1 MLWSFS
7 QHAVWQHYLWHF
19 LREIV
24 KKLKLPDK
32 ALRALSLSLSFSCE
46 LRLHQSILLACK
58 QARAAKSFS
67 RHDTNRTAVYLAP
80 DGGFFLPTQKTL
92 TMHKYLRNKAKNKVE
107 EIKKYAPFCSFAVHF
122 VSGITVINII
132 NATHVLSQLVQV
144 LTVIHDW
151 WKTICYAAS
160 SAGSRVNREERK
172 IL

>member
-1 MLWSFS
+1 MPWSFS
-7 QHAVWQHYLWHF
+7 QHAVWQHYPLRS

-32 ALRALSLSLSFSCE
+32 ALRTLSLFLLHISCDCTNQFCWHANRRVPQKALSRHKPNSCLPSAGWGVFS
-46 LRLHQSILLACK
+46 A
-58 QARAAKSFS
+58 
-67 RHDTNRTAVYLAP
+67 
-80 DGGFFLPTQKTL
+80 TQKTL
-92 TMHKYLRNKAKNKVE
+92 TMHKYLRNKAKKEDE
-107 EIKKYAPFCSFAVHF
+107 EKKKYAPFCSFAVHF

-132 NATHVLSQLVQV
+132 NATHVLLQLVQV

-160 SAGSRVNREERK
+160 SKGSRVNREERK

>member
-1 MLWSFS
+1 MPWSFS
-7 QHAVWQHYLWHF
+7 QHAVWQHYLWRF

-32 ALRALSLSLSFSCE
+32 ALRTLSLSLFLLWTATAPINFAGMQTGACRKKLFS
-46 LRLHQSILLACK
+46 
-58 QARAAKSFS
+58 S
-67 RHDTNRTAVYLAP
+67 RHKPNSCLPSAGRGV
-80 DGGFFLPTQKTL
+80 FLPTQKTL

-107 EIKKYAPFCSFAVHF
+107 EMKKYAPFCSFAVHF

>member
-1 MLWSFS
+1 MPWSFS
-7 QHAVWQHYLWHF
+7 QLAVWQHYLWRF

-32 ALRALSLSLSFSCE
+32 ALRTLSLSLSFSCE
-46 LRLHQSILLACK
+46 LRLHQSILVACK

-80 DGGFFLPTQKTL
+80 DGGFFCPPKKPWQCTNTCETRQK
-92 TMHKYLRNKAKNKVE
+92 KEDE
-107 EIKKYAPFCSFAVHF
+107 EKKKYAPFCSFAVHF